1 MDKITQILRNREGKN
16 QRVLREKRNGS
27 NYQENNTF
35 SGKENVNGWNQ
46 SGENADTFPPID
58 FTLIKS
64 EKSTLYPDNN
74 LVTVVEPKSIAAEQ
88 YRSLRTKVEQS
99 MKEKGYRTFQ
109 LTSATRGEGK
119 TLTTVNLALVMAQQ
133 VKKKTVLVDTDLR
146 KPRVHHALGIQ
157 DARQGLSDILQ
168 DNLNIEVCT
177 IKSRFHGLYVIP
189 AGKTPKNPSELI
201 GSQRMQNLINRL
213 RQDFDCVFF
222 DSPPVIPVADPN
234 ILCSMVDGLIFVL
247 RAEQTPREALDKALE
262 ILDATNVLGFVLN
275 AVEATFSNRYY
286 YQYYYY
292 E

>member
-1 MDKITQILRNREGKN
+1 MEKINQVIRNREKTK
-16 QRVLREKRNGS
+16 RRAMREES
-27 NYQENNTF
+27 NIGGHE
-35 SGKENVNGWNQ
+35 SSREPAAGRSP
-46 SGENADTFPPID
+46 SGEDNDNFNAID
-58 FTLIKS
+58 FTLIKND
-64 EKSTLYPDNN
+64 KGHLYPDKN

-88 YRSLRTKVEQS
+88 YRSLRTKVELS
-99 MKEKGYRTFQ
+99 MKKKGYRTFQ

-146 KPRVHHALGIQ
+146 KPRVHQALGIQ
-157 DARQGLSDILQ
+157 PKAGLSNILQ
-168 DNLNIEVCT
+168 DNLGIEAAT
-177 IKSRFHGLYVIP
+177 IRSRYNGLYVIP

-262 ILDATNVLGFVLN
+262 ILDAKNVLGFVLN

-292 E
+292 D